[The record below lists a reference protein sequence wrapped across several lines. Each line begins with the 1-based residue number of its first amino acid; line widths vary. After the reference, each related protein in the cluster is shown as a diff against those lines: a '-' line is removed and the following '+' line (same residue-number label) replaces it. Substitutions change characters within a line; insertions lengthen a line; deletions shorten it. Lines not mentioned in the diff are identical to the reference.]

1 MAKRSAEDAGR
12 TRDDIVRAAR
22 KAFAAKGYGETST
35 AEVARA
41 ANVTEGAF
49 FHHFG
54 SKKAL
59 FAEIV
64 EALEQEL
71 TAHAVATGLEGPPLD
86 AFLKACRGSLEYAQ
100 RRDYQQIVMIDGP
113 NVLGDSEWRRV
124 DSGFGLSTIRA
135 GLKRIDAGKR
145 LSERERRMLA
155 VAVLGILNEA
165 SFALARE
172 ERGVSIDGCVDLVR
186 RLIAM
191 SLAG

>member
-1 MAKRSAEDAGR
+1 MREPHFWTVQDKRS
-12 TRDDIVRAAR
+12 RASAPMT
-22 KAFAAKGYGETST
+22 KLLLTPLSASAVPLSVSLKMGPFAPRIDET
-35 AEVARA
+35 A
-41 ANVTEGAF
+41 
-49 FHHFG
+49 
-54 SKKAL
+54 
-59 FAEIV
+59 
-64 EALEQEL
+64 
-71 TAHAVATGLEGPPLD
+71 GLEGPPLD

-113 NVLGDSEWRRV
+113 NVLGDSEWRRI

-135 GLKRIDAGKR
+135 GLKRIDVGKR